1 MRGRKIEADARM
13 GVGWELTRGR
23 GEVRGYLTRG
33 RANSSCVRADA
44 WTGSGGRLTHT

>member
-1 MRGRKIEADARM
+1 MRGRKIVADARM

-23 GEVRGYLTRG
+23 GERG

-44 WTGSGGRLTHT
+44 RTGSGGRLTHT